1 MGVSQA
7 QTEGRMHKLRWTLQE
22 DNRCYFLSMREGMSR
37 REISRDGGARMAEQ
51 GRRRKGGNQ
60 GWNDQDNEGG
70 NGGNDGD
77 EDNRDGGK

>member
-1 MGVSQA
+1 MLFSVYA
-7 QTEGRMHKLRWTLQE
+7 GRDEPAGDKQGWR
-22 DNRCYFLSMREGMSR
+22 SK
-37 REISRDGGARMAEQ
+37 DGGARMEEQ
-51 GRRRKGGNQ
+51 GRRRKGANQ